1 MITRSG
7 QWANVENVCLFHE
20 MPALDPLNGRGEEN
34 IGKIFLLHHSEI
46 LSHLD
51 LTYIKWNKIC
61 ITSPQNI
68 KATWN
73 FRINKNNINLH

>member
-1 MITRSG
+1 
-7 QWANVENVCLFHE
+7 

-51 LTYIKWNKIC
+51 LTYIKWNKIF

-68 KATWN
+68 KAT
-73 FRINKNNINLH
+73 